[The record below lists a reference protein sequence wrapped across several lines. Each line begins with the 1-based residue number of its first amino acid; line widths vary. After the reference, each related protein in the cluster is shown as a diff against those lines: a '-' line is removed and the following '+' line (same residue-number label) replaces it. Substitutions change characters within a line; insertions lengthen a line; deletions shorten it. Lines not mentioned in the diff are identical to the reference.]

1 MNKMPRPLIWLALA
15 VAVVGGISRLT
26 GIPFMVESRVFAG
39 TAIVMLLAA
48 IAINTLPKEQ

>member
-1 MNKMPRPLIWLALA
+1 MNKIPVPLIWFALA

-26 GIPFMVESRVFAG
+26 GIPFIVESRVFAG

-48 IAINTLPKEQ
+48 IAINTLPRER